1 MLHGCKTGNA
11 KITSGYRLPA
21 KHVIHTVGPVW
32 NGGTLGEDDLL
43 ASCYRRSIELCETH
57 SLVSVAFPAISTGIY
72 RFPTERAAGIAV
84 QTVVGTLAAAPT
96 LAQVIFCCFSD
107 ASAQLHQA
115 ALDTFGQP
123 LCRLTGRPLHSR
135 RVREGFHEFINMFAR
150 AGLRRADACHA
161 VVRPRRRH
169 FRYSRRRAFQPDKL
183 AKITEFFKNEVA
195 TGKIAG
201 ANVLIQQHG
210 KPVYHETFGVQDV
223 ESKKPINDKT
233 IFRLSSLTKA
243 ITSVVAMQLVQDGK
257 IKLDDPVSKYIPSFA
272 NMKVGE
278 EKKAEDGS
286 KTLELVPLTKPI
298 TILDLFRHTSGIT
311 YGFYGDSLV
320 RKAYKDANLY
330 AGEFDLAEFAERIAK
345 LPLHNQPGA
354 LWQYGHS
361 TDILAR
367 IMEIVSGKSLLEIEK
382 EKLLDPLGMTDTN
395 FFVTEPERLQRLAQP
410 VPNDSDF
417 RVGRLYRTEVR
428 QKWESASGGMV
439 STMSD
444 FSKFA
449 QMLANGGA
457 FEGKTYLSPKT
468 FELMASDHAGK
479 DSGVARDHYYFP
491 GDGFGMG
498 LGLAVRTDPGN
509 AKPPPPGSLGELKW
523 DGAAGC
529 YMVIDRKQDMFF
541 VVLEQTPTERQ
552 RSPADAEA
560 DGL

>member
-1 MLHGCKTGNA
+1 MNSSHLLRSLVCGA
-11 KITSGYRLPA
+11 
-21 KHVIHTVGPVW
+21 
-32 NGGTLGEDDLL
+32 LL
-43 ASCYRRSIELCETH
+43 A
-57 SLVSVAFPAISTGIY
+57 V
-72 RFPTERAAGIAV
+72 
-84 QTVVGTLAAAPT
+84 
-96 LAQVIFCCFSD
+96 
-107 ASAQLHQA
+107 ASASSISAEGSFDIPPGARFNPQKLE
-115 ALDTFGQP
+115 
-123 LCRLTGRPLHSR
+123 
-135 RVREGFHEFINMFAR
+135 RVGDF
-150 AGLRRADACHA
+150 LRDQIA
-161 VVRPRRRH
+161 
-169 FRYSRRRAFQPDKL
+169 
-183 AKITEFFKNEVA
+183 N
-195 TGKIAG
+195 GKIPG
-201 ANVLIQQHG
+201 AILLIQQHG

-223 ESKKPINDKT
+223 VSKAPITDKT

-243 ITSVVAMQLVQDGK
+243 ISSVVAMQLIQDGK
-257 IKLDDPVSKYIPSFA
+257 IKLDDPVSKYIPSFV
-272 NMKVGE
+272 NMKVGV
-278 EKKAEDGS
+278 EKKAEDGTR
-286 KTLELVPLTKPI
+286 TLELVPLTRPI
-298 TILDLFRHTSGIT
+298 TILDLMRHTSGIT

-320 RKAYKDANLY
+320 RKAYKEANLY

-382 EKLLDPLGMTDTN
+382 EKLLDPLGMTDTG
-395 FFVTEPERLQRLAQP
+395 FFVTEPERLKRLAQP

-444 FSKFA
+444 FSRFA
-449 QMLANGGA
+449 QMLANGGT

-523 DGAAGC
+523 DGASGC
-529 YMVIDRKQDMFF
+529 YFVVDRKQDMFF
-541 VVLEQTPTERQ
+541 LLMEQTPSERQ
-552 RSPADAEA
+552 RVQRTLKQLIYEA
-560 DGL
+560 MEN